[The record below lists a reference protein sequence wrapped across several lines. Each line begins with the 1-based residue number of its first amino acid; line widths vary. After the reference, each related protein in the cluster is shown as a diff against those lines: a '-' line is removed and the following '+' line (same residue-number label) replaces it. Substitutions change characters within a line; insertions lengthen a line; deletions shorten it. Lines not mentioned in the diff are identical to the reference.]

1 MIPMDYTDMMRDITR
16 DRLVQQINNSNQ
28 KLMEAI
34 DQYQANIK
42 DKPEVKN
49 IKLHNYKELNA
60 RKVINGVTLSLK
72 PSALFNTLA
81 AEEEYYPYTITEQS
95 NLLPSFSNPKP
106 QGGGIVKIYKPI
118 EEDDDSSLDENIGKY
133 VRMVVRY
140 EDVRPVY
147 KKQQPVGYSWSKV
160 PLKVLKSK
168 EFFVEHIFSQYE
180 KAMIQATKHDPSYN
194 PF

>member
-1 MIPMDYTDMMRDITR
+1 MIPMEYEDVMRDITR
-16 DRLVQQINNSNQ
+16 DRLAQQISNSNQ

-81 AEEEYYPYTITEQS
+81 PEEEYYPYNITEQS

-118 EEDDDSSLDENIGKY
+118 EEDKDSPLDENIGKY

-160 PLKVLKSK
+160 PLKVLKNK

-180 KAMIQATKHDPSYN
+180 KAMIQATKHN

>member
-1 MIPMDYTDMMRDITR
+1 MIPMDYTDVMRDITR

-34 DQYQANIK
+34 EQYQSHIK

-60 RKVINGVTLSLK
+60 RKVVNGVTLSLK

-95 NLLPSFSNPKP
+95 NMLQSFSTQKP
-106 QGGGIVKIYKPI
+106 EGGGTIKIYKTI
-118 EEDDDSSLDENIGKY
+118 EEDEDYSQFYENIGKY
-133 VRMVVRY
+133 VRMMVRY
-140 EDVRPVY
+140 EATKPPVY
-147 KKQQPVGYSWSKV
+147 KRQQPVGYSWSKV

-168 EFFVEHIFSQYE
+168 EFFVEHIFSEYQRAINE
-180 KAMIQATKHDPSYN
+180 ALKYN
-194 PF
+194 P

>member
-34 DQYQANIK
+34 DQYQAHIK

>member
-60 RKVINGVTLSLK
+60 RKVINGVILSLK

-95 NLLPSFSNPKP
+95 NLLPSFSSPKP
-106 QGGGIVKIYKPI
+106 EGGGIVKIYKPI
-118 EEDDDSSLDENIGKY
+118 EEDEDSPLDENIGKY

-140 EDVRPVY
+140 EATKPPVY
-147 KKQQPVGYSWSKV
+147 KKQYPVGYSWSKV

-180 KAMIQATKHDPSYN
+180 KAMIQATKYN
-194 PF
+194 P

>member
-1 MIPMDYTDMMRDITR
+1 MIPMEYADIMRAITL
-16 DRLVQQINNSNQ
+16 DRIAHKIDSSNQ

-42 DKPEVKN
+42 DKPGVKN

-72 PSALFNTLA
+72 PSSVFTTLA

-140 EDVRPVY
+140 EDVKPVY

-180 KAMIQATKHDPSYN
+180 KAMIQATKHKPSYN

>member
-118 EEDDDSSLDENIGKY
+118 EEDKDSPLDENIGKY

>member
-1 MIPMDYTDMMRDITR
+1 MKSMEYADIMRAITL
-16 DRLVQQINNSNQ
+16 DRIAHKIDSSNQ

-34 DQYQANIK
+34 DQYQAHIK
-42 DKPEVKN
+42 DKPGVKN

-72 PSALFNTLA
+72 PSSVFTTLA
-81 AEEEYYPYTITEQS
+81 PEEEYYPYTITEQS
-95 NLLPSFSNPKP
+95 NLLPSFSSPKP

-118 EEDDDSSLDENIGKY
+118 EEDKDSPLDENIGKY

-180 KAMIQATKHDPSYN
+180 KAMIQATKHNPSYN

>member
-1 MIPMDYTDMMRDITR
+1 MIPMDYTDVMRAITL
-16 DRLVQQINNSNQ
+16 DRIAHQIDSSNQ
-28 KLMEAI
+28 KLMEAME
-34 DQYQANIK
+34 QYQAHIK
-42 DKPEVKN
+42 DKPEVKH
-49 IKLHNYKELNA
+49 IKLHNYMDLNA
-60 RKVINGVTLSLK
+60 MKTIAGITLSLR
-72 PSALFNTLA
+72 PSAIFKSL
-81 AEEEYYPYTITEQS
+81 AEEEYYPYVITERS
-95 NLLPSFSNPKP
+95 NMLPSFSNPKP
-106 QGGGIVKIYKPI
+106 EGGGTIKIFKTI
-118 EEDDDSSLDENIGKY
+118 EEDTESQLDENIGKY

-180 KAMIQATKHDPSYN
+180 KAMIQATKHKPSYN